1 MTSGRGTWIREA
13 DGDVNPGWLLFAVF
27 AVVVAVGGGIGYFV
41 AARGGSQSLAIAGLA
56 ASVTGMLACGIVVV
70 PIAKAKLLAK
80 GLGPAA
86 GSITAGGASP
96 VVGVGIALG
105 MDNPMKDDES
115 DQ

>member
-1 MTSGRGTWIREA
+1 MTGRGTWTREA
-13 DGDVNPGWLLFAVF
+13 DGDLNVGWLLLTAFAVII
-27 AVVVAVGGGIGYFV
+27 AAGGAIGYVVAI
-41 AARGGSQSLAIAGLA
+41 RGGTQSLAIAGLA
-56 ASVTGMLACGIVVV
+56 AAVTGMLSSGIIVV

-96 VVGVGIALG
+96 VVGIGIAMG

-115 DQ
+115 DE